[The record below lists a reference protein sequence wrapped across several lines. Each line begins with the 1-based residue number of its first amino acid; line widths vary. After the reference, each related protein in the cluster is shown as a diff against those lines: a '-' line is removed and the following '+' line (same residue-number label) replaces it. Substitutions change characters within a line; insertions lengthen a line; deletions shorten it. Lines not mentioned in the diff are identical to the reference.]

1 MARHR
6 VVSSKLAI
14 VPLVAL
20 AMTAFSA
27 QPSGQRGKPGSR
39 QQQVRDARAT
49 ERRITAQQLDDAQ
62 TRIAIATALIN
73 RLEPQAL
80 ALGRSPE
87 WRQVSLNLLLS
98 QPLESL
104 RRLEQE
110 PLTPDS
116 IADAITRLEEDPNL
130 LGENDEDLIYMPMV
144 PCRYIDTR
152 VIGGQIVGDRTY
164 DVDAAG
170 SAYGGDATCDPT
182 SLPHVGNGDDLG
194 ALAMN
199 VTIVNPQQAPGFV
212 AIKPQTTSPVTSLL
226 NWYEAGANVQLA
238 NQGIITMHQGA
249 GPEFVI
255 TASAS
260 VDVIV
265 DIFGAFVN
273 PEATPLETMSVT
285 AAWSVGAA
293 GTFDVAAACP
303 VGFSIA
309 GGGWHQ
315 DAGAGNGVNIRQSSR
330 DGLNHAW
337 RCRGTE
343 IAGGTQSGYCEATC
357 VRVPGRQ

>member
-6 VVSSKLAI
+6 VVPSKLVI

-20 AMTAFSA
+20 AMAAFSA
-27 QPSGQRGKPGSR
+27 QPSGQRGKPGSQR
-39 QQQVRDARAT
+39 QEVREARAT

-62 TRIAIATALIN
+62 TRIAIATALVN
-73 RLEPQAL
+73 RLEPQAQ

-87 WRQVSLNLLLS
+87 WRRVSLNLLLS
-98 QPLESL
+98 QSLESL
-104 RRLEQE
+104 RLLEQE

-116 IADAITRLEEDPNL
+116 IADAITRVEEDPNL
-130 LGENDEDLIYMPMV
+130 LGENDEDLVYMPMV

-152 VIGGQIVGDRTY
+152 AIGGPIFGDRTY
-164 DVDAAG
+164 DVDANG

-199 VTIVNPQQAPGFV
+199 VTITNPTSAPGFV
-212 AIKPQTTSPVTSLL
+212 AIKPQTTSPITSLM
-226 NWYEAGANVQLA
+226 NWYEAGAHVQLA

-255 TASAS
+255 STSAT

-285 AAWSVGAA
+285 VPWSVA
-293 GTFDVAAACP
+293 GSATFSVAAACP
-303 VGFSIA
+303 IGFSIA
-309 GGGWHQ
+309 GGGWNQ
-315 DAGAGNGVNIRQSSR
+315 DVGAANSVDVRQSSR
-330 DGLNHAW
+330 DGANHGW
-337 RCRGTE
+337 RCGGQGTP
-343 IAGGTQSGYCEATC
+343 AGSGICEAIC